1 MYQVGADIGG
11 TFTDCVVIDEQGR
24 ATTAKPPPVPQGFSQ
39 GMIDAIGP
47 ATEKLGYFLN
57 DRRSG
62 GFL

>member
-11 TFTDCVVIDEQGR
+11 TFTDCVVIEEKGR
-24 ATTAKPPPVPQGFSQ
+24 ATTAKSSSVPQDFSQ
-39 GMIDAIGP
+39 GMIDAKGP
-47 ATEKLGYFLN
+47 ATKKLGYSLN